1 MIVLLLKV
9 TLLSGLALAFDRV
22 LSRRGAALRHLL
34 HATALVAV
42 LLVTLT
48 MAIGQRATPLPV
60 PGTVR
65 IVVDAVQSPAL
76 LSTMVGSR
84 FSYWIPILWSFG
96 AVAFLFRLALG
107 HTVAELAVRRG
118 IRISTS
124 MEGLSMPVIE
134 ADVPGPV
141 VTGLLR
147 PTILV
152 PRNARDW
159 PETLLSAAYRHE
171 LAHVE
176 RLDLWTTL
184 AGQLACAIYW
194 FHPLVWALARRM
206 RTLQELACDDAVLS
220 SGFAPVAYAEALV
233 AVAGQFTSTT
243 LRTGKVQGCHMLT
256 EKTLKSRIARLV
268 DGSLRRVD
276 SAATLRHASMVFV
289 AVAACIGLAN
299 AGPQQPADQS
309 ASDKAY
315 ADGAFKIGT
324 GITPPKLLH
333 KIDPKYTEDA
343 RTAKISGAV
352 LLRVVVGTDGK
363 AHDINVVSTIDPGLS
378 QKAVEAVQQ
387 WDFQPGQKDG
397 QPVNVFAQIEVNFR
411 LE

>member
-9 TLLSGLALAFDRV
+9 TLLASLALASDQL

-34 HATALVAV
+34 HATAFLAI

-48 MAIGQRATPLPV
+48 VALGARATPLPV
-60 PGTVR
+60 PGAVR

-76 LSTMVGSR
+76 LGARIGSAFSHWMPVLWLVGA
-84 FSYWIPILWSFG
+84 L
-96 AVAFLFRLALG
+96 AFLVRLALG
-107 HTVAELAVRRG
+107 HILATVMVQKGVRVC
-118 IRISTS
+118 TAL
-124 MEGLSMPVIE
+124 EGMTVPVIE
-134 ADVPGPV
+134 ADVPGPI

-147 PTILV
+147 PAILV
-152 PRNARDW
+152 PRSAKEW
-159 PETLLSAAYRHE
+159 PETFLFAAYRHE
-171 LAHVE
+171 MAHVE

-194 FHPLVWALARRM
+194 FHPLVWVLARRM

-299 AGPQQPADQS
+299 AGPQQAS
-309 ASDKAY
+309 ADKAY
-315 ADGAFKIGT
+315 AEGALKVGN
-324 GITPPKLLH
+324 GVTPPKLLR
-333 KIDPKYTEDA
+333 KVDPKYTEDA
-343 RTAKISGAV
+343 RAAKISGAV
-352 LLRVVVGTDGK
+352 FLRVVVGTDGK
-363 AHDINVVSTIDPGLS
+363 AHDINVISTIDPGLS

-387 WDFQPGQKDG
+387 WDFQPGQKNG
-397 QPVNVFAQIEVNFR
+397 QSVNVIAQIEVNFR

>member
-9 TLLSGLALAFDRV
+9 TLLASLALTSEQL

-34 HATALVAV
+34 YATAILAV
-42 LLVTLT
+42 LLMTLT
-48 MAIGQRATPLPV
+48 MALGTRATPIPV

-76 LSTMVGSR
+76 LSTSIGTALSR
-84 FSYWIPILWSFG
+84 WIPILWLAG
-96 AVAFLFRLALG
+96 ALVFLFRLALG
-107 HTVAELAVRRG
+107 HTLARLAVRRG
-118 IRISTS
+118 VRVSTV
-124 MEGLSMPVIE
+124 MEGMTVTVIE

-147 PTILV
+147 PAILI
-152 PRNARDW
+152 PRSAKEW
-159 PETLLSAAYRHE
+159 PETFLFAAYRHE

-184 AGQLACAIYW
+184 AGQLACAVYW
-194 FHPLVWALARRM
+194 FHPMGWARARRM

-233 AVAGQFTSTT
+233 AVAGQFTSSHM
-243 LRTGKVQGCHMLT
+243 QGCHMLT

-276 SAATLRHASMVFV
+276 STTTVRRATLVFA

-299 AGPQQPADQS
+299 AGPQQPADQ
-309 ASDKAY
+309 AAADKAY
-315 ADGAFKIGT
+315 ADGAFKVGN